1 MHWKVHAT
9 HGEGEVMRINPGI
22 MLSTFVM
29 TNYCYYIDSYII
41 VGLTLQEMKC
51 TTGVLTCFDPN
62 SSVVLNI
69 CHNGVF
75 FLHIEC
81 CRDKETNDKTYIL

>member
-1 MHWKVHAT
+1 
-9 HGEGEVMRINPGI
+9 

-29 TNYCYYIDSYII
+29 TNYRYYIDTYII

-51 TTGVLTCFDPN
+51 ITGVLTSFDPN
-62 SSVVLNI
+62 SSIALNI

-75 FLHIEC
+75 FLHIAC
-81 CRDKETNDKTYIL
+81 